1 MKGRRGPR
9 SLTGKGQ
16 GQETGTIEIFTSYM
30 KSFKEWG
37 RMKGDMDGSMN
48 RKRLRD
54 VGEDEG
60 IENDDT
66 IGKPDDSRGLGDEMT
81 PPKMDIQNLENLGIV
96 PESRNDAG
104 MGAKSGIW
112 KEPRKKKLK
121 LFKQIKGQGQIN
133 WIIGRV
139 PGDYEKEGGTRYLIH

>member
-1 MKGRRGPR
+1 
-9 SLTGKGQ
+9 
-16 GQETGTIEIFTSYM
+16 
-30 KSFKEWG
+30 
-37 RMKGDMDGSMN
+37 MKGDMD

-54 VGEDEG
+54 MGEEEE

-66 IGKPDDSRGLGDEMT
+66 IGKPNDSKGLEDEMT
-81 PPKMDIQNLENLGIV
+81 PPKMDILNLENLGMV
-96 PESRNDAG
+96 PESRKDAG
-104 MGAKSGIW
+104 RGAKSGIW

-139 PGDYEKEGGTRYLIH
+139 PGDYEKDGGTRPLKGRLRT